1 MTVRVNYVA
10 QLRKADKV
18 AEALRLDYTISRSE
32 LRSAALRYID
42 ALGLDS
48 VDLVTLVDVTFDDV
62 EVSA

>member
-1 MTVRVNYVA
+1 MTIRPNYVA
-10 QLRKADKV
+10 QLRAADKA

-48 VDLVTLVDVTFDDV
+48 VDLITLVDITFDEV
-62 EVSA
+62 EVNA

>member
-1 MTVRVNYVA
+1 MTIRQNYVA
-10 QLRKADKV
+10 QLRAADQA

-48 VDLVTLVDVTFDDV
+48 VDLITLVDITFDDV

>member
-1 MTVRVNYVA
+1 MTIKQNHVE
-10 QLRKADKV
+10 QLRAADKA

-48 VDLVTLVDVTFDDV
+48 VDLVTLVDITFDDA

>member
-1 MTVRVNYVA
+1 MTIRPNYVA
-10 QLRKADKV
+10 QLRAADQA

-48 VDLVTLVDVTFDDV
+48 VDLITLVDITFDEV
-62 EVSA
+62 EANA